1 MNAYPSGAPQN
12 VEPPRKRRHGL
23 RRFFRLLTL
32 LVVCLAIAFVAVRFG
47 PNIYRRLF
55 GNGNTTW
62 ISERFGEEL
71 KAHNELVVFEATLT
85 GQETAQK
92 DAWLIGKVQEV
103 LVPYSFSISFV
114 VDLSRA
120 TVSVSDA
127 GDAIIVR
134 LPSPTAKYPKLT
146 VDENKMKK
154 YDLLY
159 PLTPERYAE
168 IKTQIEDKLVQEC
181 ATKQEYLDAAWQSAV
196 KNMEALF
203 KSVAERSEQG
213 VTCKIQVLRD
223 DRLAAPDAAEA
234 TDAAGTAAPEAT
246 AGAA

>member
-1 MNAYPSGAPQN
+1 MNSYPQGTPQDM
-12 VEPPRKRRHGL
+12 EPPRKRRHGL

-32 LVVCLAIAFVAVRFG
+32 IVVCLAVAFVAVRFG
-47 PNIYRRLF
+47 PNIYRKFF

-71 KAHNELVVFEATLT
+71 KNQNELVVFEAKLT
-85 GQETAQK
+85 GQDTAQK

-103 LVPYSFSISFV
+103 LVPYTFSISFT

-120 TVSVSDA
+120 GVTVSDA
-127 GDAIIVR
+127 GDVIIVR
-134 LPSPTAKYPKLT
+134 LPSPVAKYPKLT
-146 VDENKMKK
+146 VDEDNMKK

-168 IKTQIEDKLVQEC
+168 IKTEIETKLIAEC
-181 ATKQEYLDAAWQSAV
+181 ESKQEYLDAAWSSAV

-203 KSVAERSEQG
+203 KSIAERSEQG
-213 VTCKIQVLRD
+213 VTCEIQVMRD
-223 DRLAAPDAAEA
+223 DRLSAPDTAETA
-234 TDAAGTAAPEAT
+234 SPEPTADAA
-246 AGAA
+246 

>member
-1 MNAYPSGAPQN
+1 MNGYPQGAPTE
-12 VEPPRKRRHGL
+12 VEPPRKRRHGF

-32 LVVCLAIAFVAVRFG
+32 IVVCLAIAFVAMRFG
-47 PNIYRRLF
+47 PDLYRRLF

-71 KAHNELVVFEATLT
+71 KAQNELVVSQVTLT

-120 TVSVSDA
+120 NVSVSDA
-127 GDAIIVR
+127 GDVITVR
-134 LPSPTAKYPKLT
+134 LPSPVAKYPKLT
-146 VDENKMKK
+146 VDEDNMKK

-168 IKTQIEDKLVQEC
+168 IKTEIEQKLIAEC
-181 ATKQEYLDAAWQSAV
+181 QTKEAYLEAAWNSAV
-196 KNMEALF
+196 KNMETLF
-203 KSVAERSEQG
+203 KSIAERSEQG
-213 VTCKIQVLRD
+213 VTCEIQVLRD
-223 DRLAAPDAAEA
+223 DRLAEPDASQSPQ
-234 TDAAGTAAPEAT
+234 PET
-246 AGAA
+246 TSGAA